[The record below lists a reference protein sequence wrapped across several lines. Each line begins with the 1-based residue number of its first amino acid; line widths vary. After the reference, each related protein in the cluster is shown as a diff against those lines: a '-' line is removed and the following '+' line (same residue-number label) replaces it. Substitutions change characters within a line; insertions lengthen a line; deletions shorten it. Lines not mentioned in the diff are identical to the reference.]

1 MGSEFQF
8 KWVEYWTYLFL
19 IHDGQRVAKQ
29 SHQICHWSSRKQIER
44 NYHKTK
50 SVKKI
55 MRNIVHVCVCSSHR
69 QFTENTQSTPT
80 DDIFHLES
88 LNITGLRKDVFPDTD
103 SWKRLGDFFT
113 NHNPV
118 AQQVGKNNLLCTLL
132 LHRKGTCFLIEN
144 SKMYYKVHTNTSD
157 KI

>member
-1 MGSEFQF
+1 
-8 KWVEYWTYLFL
+8 
-19 IHDGQRVAKQ
+19 
-29 SHQICHWSSRKQIER
+29 
-44 NYHKTK
+44 
-50 SVKKI
+50 

-80 DDIFHLES
+80 DDIFYLES

-118 AQQVGKNNLLCTLL
+118 AQQVGKNKLPCTLL

>member
-1 MGSEFQF
+1 
-8 KWVEYWTYLFL
+8 
-19 IHDGQRVAKQ
+19 
-29 SHQICHWSSRKQIER
+29 
-44 NYHKTK
+44 
-50 SVKKI
+50 

-132 LHRKGTCFLIEN
+132 LHREGTWFLIEN